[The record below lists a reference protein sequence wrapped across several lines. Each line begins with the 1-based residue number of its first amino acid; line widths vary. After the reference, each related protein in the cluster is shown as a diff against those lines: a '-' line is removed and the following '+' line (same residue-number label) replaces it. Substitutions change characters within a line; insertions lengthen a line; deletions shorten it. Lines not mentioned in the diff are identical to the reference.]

1 MQSFN
6 DFKIQLEEK
15 NIILRGSVD
24 ESAGVMLRGS
34 IILNCHEQTKVKT
47 IVLKFTGKT
56 NVHWTEGGLL
66 ILLRKRQKKT
76 HPE

>member
-1 MQSFN
+1 MHTLLNVHHPMQSSN

-47 IVLKFTGKT
+47 IALKFTGKT
-56 NVHWTEGGLL
+56 NVHWTEGE
-66 ILLRKRQKKT
+66 
-76 HPE
+76 P